1 MARTT
6 AASTATKLLL
16 LLAHVAQIAAGGDD
30 ERNTGSCGKDF
41 EWAGSFETPDTTYA
55 WTMQDTVNV
64 ENKPGYENMKFVM
77 LTIPGDT
84 DADLTGVE
92 AAATA
97 LMNGTCIDTVPHGSG
112 SPPLV
117 PGTCYNFKIE
127 GADKDIYTS
136 VFRLSCTGAYTA
148 FYTEHVPTEFELSAH
163 YFIDKDGG
171 DVEPLHELKCEAETH
186 KEWGAMIFA
195 CIVVNL
201 CTLIG
206 LLTFVPG
213 IKGLMENEA
222 TRAAWLSGSSSFA
235 AGALLAAAAFLMI
248 PESVYMVS
256 SKKND
261 PVLEEG
267 EAAARVGI
275 MLLLGF
281 AIGLIIDTA
290 VSAIKSDGPAG
301 AGHVAKDEETPAIDK
316 ADESVVAVNLQFRT
330 ATSIFV
336 GDFMHNLGDGFFIG
350 AAFKVCGTSMG
361 WTVAWGAFAH
371 ELAQELA
378 DYFVL
383 VGPAGLV
390 WWKAIILNVLSGT
403 SVILG
408 GIIVMASDVGD
419 LGTGLILVFGAG
431 VYIYIAAVEAVP
443 RAFTPT
449 TSLKL
454 KLLNLGLFVLGC
466 AGIGFVLYGHEHCE
480 GEGGH
485 H

>member
-1 MARTT
+1 MCVS
-6 AASTATKLLL
+6 ST
-16 LLAHVAQIAAGGDD
+16 
-30 ERNTGSCGKDF
+30 
-41 EWAGSFETPDTTYA
+41 
-55 WTMQDTVNV
+55 
-64 ENKPGYENMKFVM
+64 
-77 LTIPGDT
+77 
-84 DADLTGVE
+84 
-92 AAATA
+92 
-97 LMNGTCIDTVPHGSG
+97 
-112 SPPLV
+112 
-117 PGTCYNFKIE
+117 
-127 GADKDIYTS
+127 
-136 VFRLSCTGAYTA
+136 LS
-148 FYTEHVPTEFELSAH
+148 
-163 YFIDKDGG
+163 GG

-248 PESVYMVS
+248 PECTPARPPSLRRVHRSALPRLPAVAAHAFKFRRLPPINIRSTLLTKTPRAAVHMVS

-301 AGHVAKDEETPAIDK
+301 AGHVVKDEETPAIDK

-336 GDFMHNLGDGFFIG
+336 GDFMHNLGDGFSIG

-361 WTVAWGAFAH
+361 WTVAWGAFVSSGH
-371 ELAQELA
+371 PLAMPVSP
-378 DYFVL
+378 FR
-383 VGPAGLV
+383 PSPP
-390 WWKAIILNVLSGT
+390 LSHT
-403 SVILG
+403 VCQIHCHCRFCT
-408 GIIVMASDVGD
+408 AN
-419 LGTGLILVFGAG
+419 LIWRG
-431 VYIYIAAVEAVP
+431 
-443 RAFTPT
+443 
-449 TSLKL
+449 
-454 KLLNLGLFVLGC
+454 
-466 AGIGFVLYGHEHCE
+466 
-480 GEGGH
+480 
-485 H
+485 